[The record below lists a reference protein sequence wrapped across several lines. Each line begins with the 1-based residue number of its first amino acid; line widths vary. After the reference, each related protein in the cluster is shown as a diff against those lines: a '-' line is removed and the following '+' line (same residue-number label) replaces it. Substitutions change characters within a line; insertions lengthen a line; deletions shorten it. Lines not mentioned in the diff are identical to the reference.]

1 MFVLNYYYSLDVL
14 FLLLIIFACYYSYQ
28 KKIYIKIF
36 HYFKIFFIITVA
48 AKLSSYTGVLL
59 QKLYITKADTY
70 TTLILIAF
78 VVNLF
83 IIYFSWKYIFQFTRT
98 YINNEKLKIVFAK
111 VFTAIEVLI
120 IFTFSLYIL
129 MQVYLAKVYIY
140 PIFKETYSYPKIE
153 KFYKSFLN
161 DDFVNMVLGSDTGTN
176 HKEVIFKSFKNSF

>member
-1 MFVLNYYYSLDVL
+1 MNYYLGLDIL

-28 KKIYIKIF
+28 RKIYLKIF
-36 HYFKIFFIITVA
+36 DYFKIFFIITVS

-98 YINNEKLKIVFAK
+98 YINNEKLKVLFAK
-111 VFTAIEVLI
+111 IFTGIEVLI
-120 IFTFSLYIL
+120 ILTFSLYIL
-129 MQVYLAKVYIY
+129 MQIYLVKVYIY
-140 PIFKETYSYPKIE
+140 PIFKQTYSYPKIE

>member
-1 MFVLNYYYSLDVL
+1 MNYYIGLDI
-14 FLLLIIFACYYSYQ
+14 LLLLLTIFTCYYSYQ
-28 KKIYIKIF
+28 KKIYLKIF
-36 HYFKIFFIITVA
+36 EYFKIFFIITVS

-78 VVNLF
+78 VINLL
-83 IIYFSWKYIFQFTRT
+83 IIYYSWKYIFQFTRT
-98 YINNEKLKIVFAK
+98 YINNEKLKVLFAK
-111 VFTAIEVLI
+111 IFTGIEVVI
-120 IFTFSLYIL
+120 IITFSFYIL
-129 MQVYLAKVYIY
+129 MQIYFVKLYMY